1 MKAGKISYTGVG
13 VAAGGAI
20 GFLGVAIG
28 WFSYSVPFA
37 GGTATVSLSGT
48 ADWTG
53 TAALIGA
60 IGAFAFGGA
69 FLVLNDTKL
78 RRTLSVLM
86 AASAAFLLVM
96 SVFGSTRA
104 SDAVGVPAALF
115 SSSLDKG
122 LAVSFAGGILAF
134 VAALLAT
141 RETGAQETESTSASA
156 PAEAV
161 EA

>member
-13 VAAGGAI
+13 VTAGGVI
-20 GFLGVAIG
+20 GFLGVVVG
-28 WFSYSVPFA
+28 WFSYSYPV
-37 GGTATVSLSGT
+37 GGGSASVSLSGT

-69 FLVLNDTKL
+69 FLLLNDAKI
-78 RRTLSVLM
+78 RRIAGILM

-96 SVFGSTRA
+96 SLFGFTRV
-104 SDAVGVPAALF
+104 SDAVGTPAVVF
-115 SSSLDKG
+115 TTGIGKG
-122 LAVSFAGGILAF
+122 LALSFAGGVIAL

-141 RETGAQETESTSASA
+141 REGETEAEA
-156 PAEAV
+156 PAPQTHAEAV

>member
-13 VAAGGAI
+13 VTAGGVI
-20 GFLGVAIG
+20 GFLGVVVG
-28 WFSYSVPFA
+28 WFSYSYPV
-37 GGTATVSLSGT
+37 GGGSASVSLSGT

-69 FLVLNDTKL
+69 FLLLNDAKI
-78 RRTLSVLM
+78 RRIAGILM

-96 SVFGSTRA
+96 SLFGFTRV
-104 SDAVGVPAALF
+104 SDAVGTPAVVF
-115 SSSLDKG
+115 TTGIGKG
-122 LAVSFAGGILAF
+122 LALSFAGGVIAL
-134 VAALLAT
+134 VAALLAN
-141 RETGAQETESTSASA
+141 REGETEAEA
-156 PAEAV
+156 PAPQTHAEAV

>member
-13 VAAGGAI
+13 VTAGGAI

-28 WFSYSVPFA
+28 WFSYSVPLA

-48 ADWTG
+48 TDWTG
-53 TAALIGA
+53 TAALIAA
-60 IGAFAFGGA
+60 IAAFAFGGA
-69 FLVLNDTKL
+69 FLLLNDAKL
-78 RRTLSVLM
+78 RRSLSVLM

-96 SVFGSTRA
+96 SGAGSTRA
-104 SDAVGVPAALF
+104 SEAVGVPAALF
-115 SSSLDKG
+115 SSSLDTG
-122 LAVSFAGGILAF
+122 LAVSFAGGVLAF

-141 RETGAQETESTSASA
+141 RETAAQATESPASPA
-156 PAEAV
+156 PSVV

>member
-13 VAAGGAI
+13 VTAGGVI
-20 GFLGVAIG
+20 GLLGVVVG
-28 WFSYSVPFA
+28 WFSYSYPV
-37 GGTATVSLSGT
+37 GGGSASVSLSGT

-69 FLVLNDTKL
+69 FLLLNDAKI
-78 RRTLSVLM
+78 RRIASILM

-96 SVFGSTRA
+96 SLFGFTRV
-104 SDAVGVPAALF
+104 SDAVGTPAVVF
-115 SSSLDKG
+115 TTGIGKG
-122 LAVSFAGGILAF
+122 LTISFAGGVIAL

-141 RETGAQETESTSASA
+141 REGETEAEA
-156 PAEAV
+156 PAPQPHAEAV